1 MFTRILSASFA
12 ALALTAPAIAADYP
26 TRPVRLIIGF
36 GPGAPDT
43 VARLVAAQVST
54 QLGQQLV
61 VDNRPG
67 ANGTLGTT
75 YVAKAVPDGSTLI
88 FGTAD
93 THSINPH
100 VYKSLPYDAR

>member
-43 VARLVAAQVST
+43 VARLVEGRLIWQWESLSPNT
-54 QLGQQLV
+54 KQLASSG
-61 VDNRPG
+61 
-67 ANGTLGTT
+67 
-75 YVAKAVPDGSTLI
+75 
-88 FGTAD
+88 
-93 THSINPH
+93 
-100 VYKSLPYDAR
+100 